1 MSEQSFNQSQ
11 EDEISLKDIIDFL
24 VESWKT
30 IATVGVL
37 GLLSSVAFIFIT
49 PSQYE
54 ATAQIKMAQIDAGN
68 NTNPLGT
75 NLEDPNTLIAR
86 LKFPTA
92 FSDKEVQACNLQKS
106 KSPTEALANSVVKLT
121 AVKNVTSLVELKIR
135 GESKEQALVCAQAI
149 FEQIKDSQK
158 AIMKPYIDEAKT
170 LLLMYQVRLNNAQA
184 LIARADK
191 SGAALSAAYLSN
203 RDELKF
209 LSDETIRLNAII
221 TAGDNRHA
229 KLVSPIYASDK
240 PVFPKKTVSLV
251 LGLLVGVFLGLLY
264 VLASKAWRYYNSN
277 ISR

>member
-37 GLLSSVAFIFIT
+37 GLLSSVAFILIT

-75 NLEDPNTLIAR
+75 NLEDPSTLISR
-86 LKFPTA
+86 LKVPTA
-92 FSDKEVQACNLQKS
+92 FSDKEVQSCNLGKS
-106 KSPTEALANSVVKLT
+106 KYPTEALANSVVKLT
-121 AVKNVTSLVELKIR
+121 AVKGVTSLVELKIR
-135 GESKEQALVCAQAI
+135 GESKEEALVCAQAI

-158 AIMKPYIDEAKT
+158 AIMKPYIDGAKA

-209 LSDETIRLNAII
+209 LSDEIIRLNAII
-221 TAGDNRHA
+221 TAGDARHA

-240 PVFPKKTVSLV
+240 AVFPKKTMSLV
-251 LGLLVGVFLGLLY
+251 LGLLVGLFLGLLY
-264 VLASKAWRYYNSN
+264 VLASKAWRNYNLN